1 VCSIMMFPKQPVELH
16 KILCPVLTFKY
27 GTEQE
32 VFHDMK
38 VAPWKS
44 QICILTSDR
53 MDLPYCRENLY
64 SSHYLRSG
72 VNGIFV
78 GWHRNRLLL
87 NEDRSFDL
95 CNLFRTSAKHLCF
108 TEGAVH
114 SQVSYLYIF
123 FCNQSDLP
131 LFMFI
136 LLNVFLHQLSYI
148 CIPSSRFKLVQVHCD
163 ILNCRPGTIPVH
175 CLRCIS

>member
-1 VCSIMMFPKQPVELH
+1 MMFPKQPVELH
-16 KILCPVLTFKY
+16 KILCPFLTFKY

-53 MDLPYCRENLY
+53 MDLPYCGENLY

-72 VNGIFV
+72 VTDIFV
-78 GWHRNRLLL
+78 GRHSNRLLL
-87 NEDRSFDL
+87 NEDRGSFDL
-95 CNLFRTSAKHLCF
+95 FNLFQISAKHLCF

-114 SQVSYLYIF
+114 IQVSCSF
-123 FCNQSDLP
+123 FCNQWDLL
-131 LFMFI
+131 LFMFSP
-136 LLNVFLHQLSYI
+136 LNIFLHQLSYI
-148 CIPSSRFKLVQVHCD
+148 CIPSSRFKLVQVQCD
-163 ILNCRPGTIPVH
+163 FLNCRPGTIPVH
-175 CLRCIS
+175 CLCYVS